1 MDINT
6 IVGSAVVTIVGAA
19 TTWLIMAGALWLQR
33 HVAKDKL
40 ALGVTIAGIAVQA
53 VEQIAS
59 RTGWG
64 GTDKFLAAK
73 TQVIELAKRVGI
85 TLTDQQITSLIES
98 AVHELKLN
106 TELLTPSASPPVAPP
121 PDPDDESAVSRLP

>member
-1 MDINT
+1 MNVNE

-19 TTWLIMAGALWLQR
+19 TTWLITAGALWLAK
-33 HVAKDKL
+33 HVSKDKL
-40 ALGVTIAGIAVQA
+40 ALGMTIAGIAVQA

-64 GTDKFLAAK
+64 GTDKFSAAK
-73 TQVIELAKRVGI
+73 SQVVALAKQAGI
-85 TLTDQQITSLIES
+85 TLTDAQITSLIES

-106 TELLTPSASPPVAPP
+106 TELLVPPATP
-121 PDPDDESAVSRLP
+121 PDPDDERAVSRLP